1 MKTINAAIREIVGED
16 MEYITRAVETE
27 EEMDARQMAIERNQH
42 QGIIREINNR
52 KRIKT
57 LEILV
62 RVKNGGW
69 VSQYGDVIASNGIT
83 TTAAEKDVA
92 LVIGVLN
99 TDILVEYPIDKPL
112 WEECRNGC
120 EYLPFETEPDEWI
133 WKTEEEE
140 NEE

>member
-1 MKTINAAIREIVGED
+1 MKTINAAIREKLTSQD

-27 EEMDARQMAIERNQH
+27 EEREARQMAIERNQH
-42 QGIIREINNR
+42 QGIIREINSR
-52 KRIKT
+52 KTIT
-57 LEILV
+57 TWEILV
-62 RVKNGGW
+62 RVKNGW
-69 VSQYGDVIASNGIT
+69 VSQYGDVITSNGIT

-99 TDILVEYPIDKPL
+99 TDILEYPIDIPL

-133 WKTEEEE
+133 WKTEAEE